1 VGDVADVRAF
11 EHTRNAIT
19 VLTFAGGALGLVD
32 NSRHVGYGFECS
44 AEIVGSDRTL
54 RIGGRGRAGDV
65 DELSTL
71 GSLSHIAEDNIER
84 HGSAYRDELRHFV
97 DCVEADTEP
106 CVGGED
112 AIAALRLALMAEESV
127 G

>member
-1 VGDVADVRAF
+1 MGEVAEATAF

-19 VLTFAGGALGLVD
+19 VLRFACGALGLVD
-32 NSRHVGYGFECS
+32 NSRYAGYGFECS
-44 AEIVGSDRTL
+44 AELVGSESTL
-54 RIGGRGRAGDV
+54 RIGGRGRATDV
-65 DELSTL
+65 QELSTL
-71 GSLSHIAEDNIER
+71 GTLSHIAEDNIER

-97 DCVEADTEP
+97 GCVQRGREP

-112 AIAALRLALMAEESV
+112 AIAALRLALMAEHSR